1 MSRLLRLKASIIFLS
16 LVPVQALAEDWP
28 CYRLEFNYS
37 VNKRLNWFI
46 IDRAGDLVL
55 EWIRDDELIIL
66 ETRSIGTGIQVRQ
79 AIEPN
84 GEEHSYRMVDDK
96 LLFDMSVYEP
106 GCERQGRD
114 SSR

>member
-1 MSRLLRLKASIIFLS
+1 MSRLLRLRVSIIFLS
-16 LVPVQALAEDWP
+16 LVPVPALAEDWP
-28 CYRLEFNYS
+28 CYRLEFDS
-37 VNKRLNWFI
+37 WSNKRPNWFI

-66 ETRSIGTGIQVRQ
+66 ETRSIGTGIQLRQ

-84 GEEHSYRMVDDK
+84 GAEHSYRMVDDK
-96 LLFDMSVYEP
+96 LVFDMDVYEP